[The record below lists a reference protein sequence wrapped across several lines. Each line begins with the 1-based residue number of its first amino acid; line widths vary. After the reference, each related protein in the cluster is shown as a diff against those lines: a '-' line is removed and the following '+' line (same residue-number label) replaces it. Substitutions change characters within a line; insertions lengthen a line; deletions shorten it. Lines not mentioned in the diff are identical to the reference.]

1 MLRKTPHKRF
11 LFGYLQNNKNEDNS
25 RMLALQDEN
34 GNLKKRVQTLEY
46 EVQNAS
52 KLHLNTKNQLEDELL
67 GLRKKLRDA
76 EARYTNL
83 AATPP
88 KVSFKL
94 RNLL

>member
-1 MLRKTPHKRF
+1 MLT
-11 LFGYLQNNKNEDNS
+11 
-25 RMLALQDEN
+25 LQDEN

-76 EARYTNL
+76 EARYTSL
-83 AATPP
+83 VATPP